1 MTSQRKPRRVWA
13 WIGGIAA
20 AAVVSSVLTGV
31 LLIAAQS
38 TTAVAPTRPEASAA
52 PSTAPEA
59 PGSTDTTAPAN
70 PTGAGASGCTAVPIS
85 VRSVQALRASRDF
98 TPEGAVEFAGAVV
111 QLVGLTPMDA
121 DLPEFV
127 RQATTGKATDQ
138 VGMVAERG
146 GMDSVAGS
154 ASLWGGSYIVE
165 SHSADETVVL
175 MVFTPLENGVAEMN
189 DQGETRQ
196 QVADVV
202 LQRSSDGWTL
212 AELRAPTP
220 AQESTISGP
229 EAIPFQGAC

>member
-1 MTSQRKPRRVWA
+1 MASQRKPRKVWA

-31 LLIAAQS
+31 FLIAAQS
-38 TTAVAPTRPEASAA
+38 TTSEDPARPDASAV
-52 PSTAPEA
+52 PSVSPEPAETASA
-59 PGSTDTTAPAN
+59 AN

-138 VGMVAERG
+138 VGMVVERG
-146 GMDSVAGS
+146 GMADVAGS
-154 ASLWGGSYIVE
+154 ASLWGGTFIVE
-165 SHSADETVVL
+165 SHTADQTTVL
-175 MVFTPLENGVAEMN
+175 MKFTPLENGVAETN
-189 DQGETRQ
+189 DQGQTRQ
-196 QVADVV
+196 QVIPVV
-202 LQRSSDGWTL
+202 LQRAKDGWVL
-212 AELRAPTP
+212 AELGAATD
-220 AQESTISGP
+220 AQKS
-229 EAIPFQGAC
+229 AIVGDQALSFTGAC